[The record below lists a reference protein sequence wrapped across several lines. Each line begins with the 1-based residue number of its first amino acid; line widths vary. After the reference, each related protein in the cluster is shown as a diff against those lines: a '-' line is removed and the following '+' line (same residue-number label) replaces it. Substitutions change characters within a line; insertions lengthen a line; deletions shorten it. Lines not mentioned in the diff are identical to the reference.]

1 MEKIIKFLA
10 DLELPIYLLL
20 GVVGVV
26 YLRRLSIALEERKTS
41 VFGLE
46 REAAQRKVVSAVTIM
61 ILVGLLALG
70 EFFVAT
76 FLVVELEQQPTFA
89 TATIEVLTTPTTT
102 LPGPVPTDATETPTP
117 YPQAQIEGIES
128 NCVEDVLEMT
138 TPTQGAEISGV
149 VELIGSVN
157 TPNFGSYKYEYSMM
171 GEPNWQ
177 TIAAGSGVRVD
188 ASLGY
193 WYTTDLVPGDY
204 MLQLVA
210 LDNQGVE
217 SDHCVIVVKVV
228 ASE

>member
-46 REAAQRKVVSAVTIM
+46 REAAQRKVTSAITVM
-61 ILVGLLALG
+61 ILVGLLAVG

-76 FLVVELEQQPTFA
+76 FLAVELEQQPTFA

-128 NCVEDVLEMT
+128 HCVEDVLEMT
-138 TPTQGAEISGV
+138 TPSQGAEISGV

-157 TPNFGSYKYEYSMM
+157 TPNFGSYKYEYSVM

-204 MLQLVA
+204 LLQLVA
-210 LDNQGVE
+210 LDNQGIE